1 MNKGGR
7 QKEINL
13 MITSLSSLPRPSPKS
28 SVRVQLPPQQSLRL
42 DELLR
47 RLVER
52 SQPLSESLVSGVY
65 EAVKSSRAKVRRSGG
80 GGGGEETAGAGAGA
94 GAAAVP
100 HDDDVSGL
108 LLDALVDSI
117 TLDVIMEL
125 HKLSKTNAD
134 KIYEIDPAVLQ
145 RRKRRRNQEEAK
157 EKEKE
162 EEGEEGEREMMK
174 EEEGEREMMKEKEI
188 KTAAADK
195 TPPPPPQKERR
206 RFVDVWGRIPP
217 KDPGHVVCDACKR
230 LVSVVKFAAHLD
242 RCLNP
247 KNIRVS
253 GRG

>member
-174 EEEGEREMMKEKEI
+174 EKEI